1 MNPTLPLIA
10 RTTGVFNSGT
20 NNYWNRNMKNKYSRC
35 ARQKAIDAK
44 CKDCSCDSLAKGY
57 WRYQIEN
64 CSCTDCPLYH
74 FRPITFK
81 GYVDVDSDM

>member
-1 MNPTLPLIA
+1 
-10 RTTGVFNSGT
+10 
-20 NNYWNRNMKNKYSRC
+20 MKNKYSRC

-44 CKDCSCDSLAKGY
+44 CKDCSYDSLAKGS

-64 CSCTDCPLYH
+64 CCCTDCPLYH

-81 GYVDVDSDM
+81 GYVDVNSDM